1 LNNVIK
7 IAIVG
12 PESTGKSKLSEEL
25 AKHFNTIWVPE
36 YSREYL
42 RKIGLNYS
50 LQDIININKGQ
61 LKLENDLTFKANTI
75 LFCDTTPLVN
85 KIWCEYKYQ
94 QCPLEIEESFKNT
107 FYNYHFLCDIDLPW
121 EEDPLR
127 EHPNKRKELF
137 DSFEQTLIKYQKPYS
152 IIKGM
157 GYKRIESALDSFLRN
172 KYIIFKQ

>member
-7 IAIVG
+7 IAVVG

-42 RKIGLNYS
+42 KEIGLNYT
-50 LQDIININKGQ
+50 LNDIININNGQ
-61 LKLENDLTFKANTI
+61 LHLENELINKANAL

-94 QCPLEIEESFKNT
+94 MCPPEIEESFTNT

-127 EHPNKRKELF
+127 EHPNQRKELF
-137 DSFEQTLIKYQKPYS
+137 DYYEQTLTKHQRPFSVIRG
-152 IIKGM
+152 I
-157 GYKRIESALDSFLRN
+157 GYKRIESALDGFLRN
-172 KYIIFKQ
+172 KYIIFK